1 MCGIFGCVLKE
12 GNAAPLIHSSLKR
25 LEYRGYDSVGI
36 ATISD
41 GKIFL
46 KKDSGKIDEV
56 HKIVNL
62 DDMPG
67 SIGIGHTRWAT
78 HGAPL
83 KANSH
88 PHSDCSGEI
97 VVVHNG
103 IIENFM
109 ELRSELQ
116 NLDHTFVS
124 KTDTE
129 VIPHLI
135 EQTFKENPKLSLVD
149 AVQATLE
156 RLEGSYALA
165 IISTREPDKIICAR
179 NESPLVLGINGKG
192 VFCASDIP
200 AFLPVTNKAV
210 MINNGELVILTSE
223 GYEIKKI
230 QDSSPVNRDPITIEW
245 TAEMAV
251 KQGYPHF
258 MIKEI
263 HEQPETLR
271 NTLRM
276 QEHYLELMST
286 FLDRANEVFLVAC
299 GTSYHACLAASYMF
313 SKLAFLPTYPVYAS
327 EFIEQHGKSVSIDS
341 TILAVSQS
349 GETADTIAAVT
360 AAQQRA
366 ATILSLTNVI
376 GSSLTRISRVY
387 IGTQAGPEIGVA
399 ATKTFTSQLSV
410 LAQLAL
416 RLAKK
421 RGKISQDEMDSLEAN
436 MDKLPDIADTIVKT
450 QEEKVKQIAKKYKDS
465 KVFFFLGRG
474 ISTATAYEGRL
485 KLMEIAYIP
494 SIAFPAGESKHGPI
508 SLVEDGF
515 PVVFLCP
522 KDDCHKTLIG
532 NIMEMKAR
540 GAHIIAVIEE
550 GDEDIKS
557 LANEYIEVPKGIPGV
572 LSPIPFAVPLQLLA
586 YYVALEK
593 GYNPDMPR
601 NLAKCVTV
609 K

>member
-1 MCGIFGCVLKE
+1 
-12 GNAAPLIHSSLKR
+12 
-25 LEYRGYDSVGI
+25 
-36 ATISD
+36 
-41 GKIFL
+41 
-46 KKDSGKIDEV
+46 
-56 HKIVNL
+56 
-62 DDMPG
+62 
-67 SIGIGHTRWAT
+67 
-78 HGAPL
+78 
-83 KANSH
+83 
-88 PHSDCSGEI
+88 
-97 VVVHNG
+97 
-103 IIENFM
+103 
-109 ELRSELQ
+109 
-116 NLDHTFVS
+116 
-124 KTDTE
+124 
-129 VIPHLI
+129 
-135 EQTFKENPKLSLVD
+135 
-149 AVQATLE
+149 
-156 RLEGSYALA
+156 
-165 IISTREPDKIICAR
+165 
-179 NESPLVLGINGKG
+179 
-192 VFCASDIP
+192 
-200 AFLPVTNKAV
+200 
-210 MINNGELVILTSE
+210 MINNGELVILSTQ
-223 GYEIKKI
+223 GYEIRKI
-230 QDSSPVNRDPITIEW
+230 SDNSPVVREPITIEW

-276 QEHYLELMST
+276 QDHYLDLLTT

-327 EFIEQHGKSVSIDS
+327 EFIEQHGKSVNIDS

-360 AAQQRA
+360 CAQQRA

-376 GSSLTRISRVY
+376 GSTLTRISRVY

-416 RLAKK
+416 KLAKK
-421 RGKISQDEMDSLEAN
+421 RGKVSQDEIDSLEDN
-436 MDKLPDIADTIVKT
+436 LEKLPEIADTIVKT
-450 QEEKVKQIAKKYKDS
+450 QEEKIKQIAHKYKDS

-474 ISTATAYEGRL
+474 ISTATAFEGRL

-508 SLVEDGF
+508 SLIENGF
-515 PVVFLCP
+515 PVVFVCP

-540 GAHIIAVIEE
+540 GAHIIAIIEE
-550 GDEDIKS
+550 GDKDIKS
-557 LANEYIEVPKGIPGV
+557 LAEEYVEVPKGIPSV
-572 LSPIPFAVPLQLLA
+572 LSPIPFVVPLQLLA
-586 YYVALEK
+586 YYVSLEK
-593 GYNPDMPR
+593 GFNPDMPR
-601 NLAKCVTV
+601 NLAKSVTV

>member
-1 MCGIFGCVLKE
+1 MCGIFGCVLRDE
-12 GNAAPLIHSSLKR
+12 NAAPLIHSSLKR

-36 ATISD
+36 ATISN

-46 KKDSGKIDEV
+46 KKDQGKIDDV
-56 HKIVNL
+56 HKLLNL
-62 DDMPG
+62 DDLPG

-83 KANSH
+83 KVNAH
-88 PHSDCSGEI
+88 PHADCTGEI
-97 VVVHNG
+97 MVVHNG

-109 ELRSELQ
+109 ELRTELQ

-135 EQTFKENPKLSLVD
+135 EQTLKQNPKLSLVE
-149 AVQATLE
+149 AVQESLK

-165 IISTREPDKIICAR
+165 IISTKEPDKIICAR
-179 NESPLVLGINGKG
+179 NESPLVLGINGNG

-210 MINNGELVILTSE
+210 MVNDGELVILSAQ

-230 QDSSPVNRDPITIEW
+230 QDLSPVSREPETIEW
-245 TAEMAV
+245 TAEMAI

-271 NTLRM
+271 NTLRL
-276 QEHYLELMST
+276 QEHYLDLLTT
-286 FLDRANEVFLVAC
+286 FLDRANDVFLVAC

-327 EFIEQHGKSVSIDS
+327 EFVEQHGKSVNIDS

-360 AAQQRA
+360 CAQQRA
-366 ATILSLTNVI
+366 ATVLSLTNVI
-376 GSSLTRISRVY
+376 GSTLTRVSRVY

-416 RLAKK
+416 KLAKK
-421 RGKISQDEMDSLEAN
+421 RGKVSQDEIDSLEAN
-436 MDKLPDIADTIVKT
+436 LDKLPEIAETIVRT

-494 SIAFPAGESKHGPI
+494 AIAFPAGESKHGPI
-508 SLVEDGF
+508 SLIEAGF
-515 PVVFLCP
+515 PVVFVCP
-522 KDDCHKTLIG
+522 RDDCHKTLIG

-540 GAHIIAVIEE
+540 GAHIIAIGEE

-557 LANEYIEVPKGIPGV
+557 LADDYVEVPKGIPGV

-586 YYVALEK
+586 YYMSLEK
-593 GYNPDMPR
+593 GCNPDMPR

>member
-12 GNAAPLIHSSLKR
+12 ENAAPLIHSSLKR

-36 ATISD
+36 ATISN

-46 KKDSGKIDEV
+46 KKDQGKIDEV
-56 HKIVNL
+56 HKILNL
-62 DDMPG
+62 DDLPG

-83 KANSH
+83 KVNAH
-88 PHSDCSGEI
+88 PHADCTGEI
-97 VVVHNG
+97 MVVHNG

-109 ELRSELQ
+109 ELRTELQ

-135 EQTFKENPKLSLVD
+135 EQTLKQNPKLSFAE
-149 AVQATLE
+149 AVQESLK

-165 IISTREPDKIICAR
+165 IISTKEPDKIICAR
-179 NESPLVLGINGKG
+179 NESPLVLGINDSG

-210 MINNGELVILTSE
+210 MVNDGELVILSTQ

-230 QDSSPVNRDPITIEW
+230 QDLSPVSREPETIEW
-245 TAEMAV
+245 TAEMAI
-251 KQGYPHF
+251 KQGYPHY

-271 NTLRM
+271 NTLRL
-276 QEHYLELMST
+276 QEHYLDLLTT
-286 FLDRANEVFLVAC
+286 FLDRANDVFLVAC

-327 EFIEQHGKSVSIDS
+327 EFIEQHGKSVNIDS

-360 AAQQRA
+360 CAQQRA

-376 GSSLTRISRVY
+376 GSTLTRISRVY
-387 IGTQAGPEIGVA
+387 IDTQAGPEIGVA
-399 ATKTFTSQLSV
+399 ATKTFTSQLSA

-421 RGKISQDEMDSLEAN
+421 RGKVSQDEMDRLEEN
-436 MDKLPDIADTIVKT
+436 LVKLPEIADTIVKT

-508 SLVEDGF
+508 SLVENGF
-515 PVVFLCP
+515 PAVFICP

-540 GAHIIAVIEE
+540 DAHIIAIIEE
-550 GDEDIKS
+550 GDEEIKA
-557 LANEYIEVPKGIPGV
+557 LADDYIEVPKGIPGV
-572 LSPIPFAVPLQLLA
+572 LSPIPFVVPLQLLA

-593 GYNPDMPR
+593 GYDPDMPR

>member
-1 MCGIFGCVLKE
+1 MCGIFGCVLTE

-36 ATISD
+36 ATIYEN
-41 GKIFL
+41 KIYL
-46 KKDSGKIDEV
+46 KKDQGKIDDV
-56 HKIVNL
+56 HKLLNL
-62 DDMPG
+62 DDLPG
-67 SIGIGHTRWAT
+67 NIGIGHTRWAT

-83 KANSH
+83 KVNSH
-88 PHSDCSGEI
+88 PHSDCTGEI
-97 VVVHNG
+97 MVVHNG

-109 ELRSELQ
+109 ELRSELE

-135 EQTFKENPKLSLVD
+135 EQTLKQDPTLSFAD
-149 AVQATLE
+149 AVQE
-156 RLEGSYALA
+156 SIKRLEGSYALA
-165 IISTREPDKIICAR
+165 VISTKEPDKIICAR

-200 AFLPVTNKAV
+200 AFLPITNKAV
-210 MINNGELVILTSE
+210 LVNNGEMVILSAQ
-223 GYEIKKI
+223 GYEIKRI
-230 QDSSPVNRDPITIEW
+230 QDSSPVSREPETIEW
-245 TAEMAV
+245 SPEMAI

-271 NTLRM
+271 NTLRL
-276 QEHYLELMST
+276 QEHYLDLLTT

-313 SKLAFLPTYPVYAS
+313 SKLAFLPTHPVYAS

-360 AAQQRA
+360 CAQQRA

-421 RGKISQDEMDSLEAN
+421 RGKVSQDEIDSLEEN
-436 MDKLPDIADTIVKT
+436 LCKLPEIAETIVKT
-450 QEEKVKQIAKKYKDS
+450 QEEKVQQIAKKYKDS

-508 SLVEDGF
+508 SLVENGF
-515 PVVFLCP
+515 PVVFVCP
-522 KDDCHKTLIG
+522 RDDCHKTLIG

-540 GAHIIAVIEE
+540 GAHIIAIVEE
-550 GDEDIKS
+550 GDEDIKA
-557 LANEYIEVPKGIPGV
+557 LADDYVEVPNGIPGV
-572 LSPIPFAVPLQLLA
+572 LSPIPFVLPLQLLA
-586 YYVALEK
+586 YYVSLEK
-593 GYNPDMPR
+593 GCDPDMPR